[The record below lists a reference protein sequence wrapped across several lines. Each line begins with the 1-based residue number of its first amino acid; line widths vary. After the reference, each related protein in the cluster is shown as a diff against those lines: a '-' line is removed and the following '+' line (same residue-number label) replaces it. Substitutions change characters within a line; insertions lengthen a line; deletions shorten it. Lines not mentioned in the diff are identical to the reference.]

1 MLSEA
6 PYLSIIL
13 PAHNEA
19 TRLPRALQQVD
30 AYLVQQAYRAEVIV
44 VENGSSDATAT
55 VARDFAAE
63 HPYVRVFEETA
74 RGKGLAIKRGM
85 LEATGEF
92 RFFADVDFSMPVD
105 QLGRFLPEG
114 IAGYDIAIGSREA
127 PGAVRY
133 EEPWY
138 RHFMGRVNTWI
149 VKLLALPHFEDT
161 QCGFKL
167 FRAAVAE
174 DLFGV
179 SRMGGIGF
187 DVEVL
192 YIAMQRGYRVNE
204 IGIDW
209 YFDPDSRMRLIQ
221 DSLHILREIVQIRRN
236 WQAGLYARRQPA
248 SAAGLST
255 VQE

>member
-1 MLSEA
+1 MSEV

-13 PAHNEA
+13 PAHNES
-19 TRLPRALQQVD
+19 TRLPKALHQLD
-30 AYLVQQAYRAEVIV
+30 AYLQQQAYRAEVIV
-44 VENGSSDATAT
+44 VENGSSDGTAQ
-55 VARDFAAE
+55 VARAFAAD

-85 LEATGEF
+85 LEARGEF

-105 QLGRFLPEG
+105 QIGRFLPEG

-127 PGAVRY
+127 PGSVRY
-133 EEPWY
+133 HEPWY
-138 RHFMGRVNTWI
+138 RHFMGRVNSWI
-149 VKLLALPHFEDT
+149 VKLAALPEFEDT

-167 FRAAVAE
+167 FRAEVAD

-192 YIAMQRGYRVNE
+192 FIAKQRGYRVNE

-221 DSLHILREIVQIRRN
+221 DSLHILQEIIAIRRN
-236 WQAGLYARRQPA
+236 WRAGLYARRQPA
-248 SAAGLST
+248 PEIAAGRS
-255 VQE
+255 

>member
-1 MLSEA
+1 MPEA
-6 PYLSIIL
+6 PTLSIIL

-19 TRLPRALQQVD
+19 TRLPRALQNLD
-30 AYLVQQAYRAEVIV
+30 AYLARQPYRAEVIV
-44 VENGSSDATAT
+44 VENGSSDGTAD
-55 VARDFAAE
+55 VARAFAAE
-63 HPYVRVFEETA
+63 HPYVRVFEEAT

-85 LEATGEF
+85 LEAHGEY
-92 RFFADVDFSMPVD
+92 RFFADVDFSMPVA
-105 QLGRFLPEG
+105 QLERFLPDG
-114 IAGYDIAIGSREA
+114 IAGYDVAIGSREA

-133 EEPWY
+133 DEPWY
-138 RHFMGRVNTWI
+138 RHFMGRINTWI
-149 VKLLALPHFEDT
+149 VKLLALPDFEDT

-179 SRMGGIGF
+179 SLMGGIGF

-192 YIAMQRGYRVNE
+192 YIAKKRGYRINE

-209 YFDPDSRMRLIQ
+209 VFDPESRMRLIQ

-236 WQAGLYARRQPA
+236 WQAGLYARRQPGP
-248 SAAGLST
+248 AAGLSA